1 MPRRT
6 GINLDLR
13 CVYLFILIKAMAGR
27 QTATQPQDDKNSNIR
42 LIEQQWLVK
51 MKHKNIPLSTEGGSI

>member
-1 MPRRT
+1 
-6 GINLDLR
+6 
-13 CVYLFILIKAMAGR
+13 LFILIKAMAGR